1 MSSKKDLTKDERIN
15 REEKRLRKVYRILD
29 KDRLA
34 VADGLIRRAAFMRVT
49 LEDMEIDLDE
59 NGFVEMFTQSEKTE
73 PYEKERVVARHY
85 QQTNKNYQAIIKQLS
100 DLLVKNTINKEKNE
114 DSFDSFVMKK

>member
-1 MSSKKDLTKDERIN
+1 MPTKKELTKDARILKEER
-15 REEKRLRKVYRILD
+15 RLRKVYRILD

-34 VADGLIRRAAFMRVT
+34 VADGLIRRAAFMRIT
-49 LEDMEIDLDE
+49 LEDMEKDLDE
-59 NGFVEMFTQSEKTE
+59 NGFVEMFTQSEKTD

-100 DLLVKNTINKEKNE
+100 DLLAKNTTPKGEN
-114 DSFDSFVMKK
+114 DDGFDTFVMAK